1 MASKLLWGFTLGL
14 VTGLLLAPDKGSE
27 TRRKISQ
34 KANDL
39 KEKFDDFVDTIS
51 DKFESFKNDAED
63 MGRQSASE
71 ARTFAGDVRNGV
83 M

>member
-1 MASKLLWGFTLGL
+1 

-34 KANDL
+34 KADDL
-39 KEKFDDFVDTIS
+39 KDRFDDFVDTIVE
-51 DKFESFKNDAED
+51 KFESVKSGAEE
-63 MGRQSASE
+63 MSRRSRSE
-71 ARTFAGDVRNGV
+71 AQTFAGDVRDGV